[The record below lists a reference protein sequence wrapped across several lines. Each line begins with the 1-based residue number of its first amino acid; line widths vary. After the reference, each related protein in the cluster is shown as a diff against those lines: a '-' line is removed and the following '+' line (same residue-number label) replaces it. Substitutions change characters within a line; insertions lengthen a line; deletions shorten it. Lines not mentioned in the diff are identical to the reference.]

1 MRILTCFLALMLTI
15 KLSSAETD
23 TTKKDTLSYKI
34 DVNASITSKNIWRGV
49 DFGNGSPSILGSITF
64 SYKDKYL
71 IGSYFSTA
79 VTGTTI
85 GYANTLNFFIGYKYK
100 NFTFLLDDYYFQGDI
115 TNIPTNYWH
124 HDKTHFIESRI
135 EYVKNKFSAKIGY
148 TIYGG
153 KLYNNPV
160 IDSLGNMLQNTKG
173 LYLEINIKLTENF
186 SIFCGGITN
195 ASALNFH
202 DRYGVTNVGLKAIK
216 ELKLLG
222 SSIPMEATIVFN
234 PNYKNVSPKDIPR
247 VGYASSPVN
256 FGMSF
261 NF

>member
-1 MRILTCFLALMLTI
+1 MKTLTCFLALILNTI
-15 KLSSAETD
+15 LSSANSD
-23 TTKKDTLSYKI
+23 TTKIDTLDYKI

-49 DFGNGSPSILGSITF
+49 DFGNGSPSVLGSITF
-64 SYKDKYL
+64 SHKDKYL
-71 IGSYFSTA
+71 IGTYFSTA
-79 VTGTTI
+79 ITGTTI

-100 NFTFLLDDYYFQGDI
+100 DFTFVLDDYYFQGDNS
-115 TNIPTNYWH
+115 NIPTNYWH
-124 HDKTHFIESRI
+124 HDRSHFIESRI
-135 EYVKNKFSAKIGY
+135 EYVKNKFSAKLGY

-160 IDSLGNMLQNTKG
+160 IDSLGNKLQNTKG
-173 LYLEINIKLTENF
+173 LYLEVNIKITENF

-202 DRYGVTNVGLKAIK
+202 DRSGVTNVGVKAFK
-216 ELKLLG
+216 ELKLIGLTV
-222 SSIPMEATIVFN
+222 PMEAVIVFN

-247 VGYASSPVN
+247 TGYASSPVN